1 MPHEVHLERR
11 LKLPDG
17 VDPLLTLAELWHGP
31 ADPHLRFEGRTVC
44 RAGRTPD
51 GPASVRVV
59 VHGYELSAEAW
70 GPGAA
75 WAMETLPDLLGARDD
90 PSRLQ
95 PRHRLVAELVR
106 RLPGLRMPRTGAVM
120 DVLVPTILG
129 QKVTSLEADRAYRA
143 LVRRFGERAPGPLG
157 LSVAP
162 APAALARL
170 PYYELHPLGIERRRA
185 DILRRAAAAAAQL
198 EAIVHLTPAEGRR
211 RLQSLPG
218 VGPWTAAET
227 TRLAL
232 GDPDAVSVGDYHLPT
247 LVAFTLAGEPR
258 GDDARMLELLEP
270 YRGQRAR
277 VVRLLELSGLHP
289 PRRGPRMA
297 PRSIAAI

>member
-1 MPHEVHLERR
+1 
-11 LKLPDG
+11 
-17 VDPLLTLAELWHGP
+17 
-31 ADPHLRFEGRTVC
+31 VC
-44 RAGRTPD
+44 RASRTPD
-51 GPASVRVV
+51 GPASVRLAMSGSEV
-59 VHGYELSAEAW
+59 LAEAW

-106 RLPGLRMPRTGAVM
+106 RLPGLRLPRTGTVM
-120 DVLVPTILG
+120 DVLVPTVLG

-143 LVRRFGERAPGPLG
+143 LVRRFGEPAPGPLG
-157 LSVAP
+157 LGLAP
-162 APAALARL
+162 APAKLARL
-170 PYYELHPLGIERRRA
+170 PYYDLHPLGIERRRT
-185 DILRRAAAAAAQL
+185 DTLRVAAGAAAQL
-198 EAIVHLTPAEGRR
+198 EAIIHLPPAEGRR

-218 VGPWTAAET
+218 VGAWTAAET

-232 GDPDAVSVGDYHLPT
+232 GDPDAVSIGDYHVPT
-247 LVAFTLAGEPR
+247 LVAFALAGERR

>member
-1 MPHEVHLERR
+1 MPHEVHQSRR
-11 LKLPDG
+11 LRLPDG
-17 VDPLLTLAELWHGP
+17 IDPILTLSELWHGP
-31 ADPHLRFEGRTVC
+31 ADPHLRFEGQTVC

-51 GPASVRVV
+51 GPASVRLAVDGSEV
-59 VHGYELSAEAW
+59 RAEAW

-75 WAMETLPDLLGARDD
+75 WTLDALPDLLGARDD
-90 PSRLQ
+90 PSLLQ

-120 DVLVPTILG
+120 DVLMPTVLG
-129 QKVTSLEADRAYRA
+129 QKVTSLEANRAYRA
-143 LVRRFGERAPGPLG
+143 LVRRYGEPAPGPLH
-157 LSVAP
+157 LSISP
-162 APAALARL
+162 APQTLARL

-185 DILRRAAAAAAQL
+185 DVLRLAARAATQL
-198 EAIVHLTPAEGRR
+198 EAIVGLPPAEGRR
-211 RLQSLPG
+211 RLESLPG

-232 GDPDAVSVGDYHLPT
+232 GDPDAVSIGDYHLPT
-247 LVAFTLAGEPR
+247 LVAFALAGERR

>member
-1 MPHEVHLERR
+1 MPQELHRERR
-11 LKLPDG
+11 VRLPDG
-17 VDPLLTLAELWHGP
+17 VDPALTLAELWHGP
-31 ADPHLRFEGRTVC
+31 ADPHLRFDGRAVC

-51 GPASVRVV
+51 GPATIRLV
-59 VHGYELSAEAW
+59 VHGSEVEAEAW

-75 WAMETLPDLLGARDD
+75 WALDALPDLLGARDD
-90 PSRLQ
+90 PSRLK

-120 DVLVPTILG
+120 DVLVPTVLA

-143 LVRRFGERAPGPLG
+143 LVRAFGERAPGPLD
-157 LSVAP
+157 LSLAP
-162 APAALARL
+162 APATLARL
-170 PYYELHPLGIERRRA
+170 PYYALHPLGIERRRA
-185 DILRRAAAAAAQL
+185 DILRLVAAAAAQL
-198 EAIVHLTPAEGRR
+198 EAIVHLPPTEGRR

-247 LVAFTLAGEPR
+247 LVAYALTGERR

-289 PRRGPRMA
+289 PRRGPRLA
-297 PRSIAAI
+297 PRSIAAM